1 MKIETLAVHAGLRV
15 DPSTGAVAPALH
27 TATTFEHEPDSTA
40 PRGFLYSRTANPNRN
55 ALEECLAALEG
66 GVEAAAF
73 ASASAATAAV
83 FQALSPGDHV
93 VAPLD
98 AYFGTGKLL
107 RDTFAPWGLAVDF
120 VDVTDV
126 GAVRAA
132 LTPRTKIV
140 WIETPSNPLWRV
152 TDISEVAG
160 LARAVGAR
168 CVCDNTAA
176 TPALQRPFVHGAD
189 LVVHATTKYLGGHGD
204 VTGGAVVARQ
214 PDPLFARIREIQT
227 SGGAVPS
234 PFDCWL
240 VRRGI
245 RTLPWRMRAHSD
257 GALKVAAFLAA
268 HPRVESVHYPGLPSH
283 PQHDVARRQMTG
295 FGGMLSVQVR
305 GGREAAFE
313 VERRVRV
320 FTCATSFGGTESL
333 LEHRA
338 SVEGAAT
345 RSPANL
351 LRLSIGLEHPD
362 DLIEDLGQ
370 ALGH

>member
-1 MKIETLAVHAGLRV
+1 MRIETLAVHAGLRV
-15 DPSTGAVAPALH
+15 DPTTGAVAPALH
-27 TATTFEHEPDSTA
+27 TATTFEHEPDSSA
-40 PRGFLYSRTANPNRN
+40 PRGFLYSRNANPNRD
-55 ALEECLAALEG
+55 ALEECLAGLEG
-66 GVEAAAF
+66 GAAAAAF

-83 FQALSPGDHV
+83 FQALAPGDHV

-107 RDTFAPWGLAVDF
+107 RDTFAPWGLAVAF
-120 VDVTDV
+120 VDMTDA
-126 GAVRAA
+126 GAVKAA
-132 LTPRTKIV
+132 LTARTKVV

-152 TDISEVAG
+152 TDIAAISALAHGVG
-160 LARAVGAR
+160 ARAV
-168 CVCDNTAA
+168 VDNTSA
-176 TPALQRPFVHGAD
+176 TSVVQRPFVHGAD
-189 LVVHATTKYLGGHGD
+189 LVVYATTKYLGGHGD
-204 VTGGAVVARQ
+204 VMGGAVVARER
-214 PDPLFARIREIQT
+214 DGLFERIRAIQA

-257 GALKVAAFLAA
+257 NALRVATFLAG
-268 HPRVESVHYPGLPSH
+268 HPRVEAVHYPGLPSH
-283 PQHDVARRQMTG
+283 PQHEVARRQMTG

-305 GGREAAFE
+305 GGRDAAYD
-313 VERRVRV
+313 VERKVRI
-320 FTCATSFGGTESL
+320 FTVATSFGGTESL
-333 LEHRA
+333 MEHRA

-345 RSPANL
+345 RSPDNL

-370 ALGH
+370 ALG